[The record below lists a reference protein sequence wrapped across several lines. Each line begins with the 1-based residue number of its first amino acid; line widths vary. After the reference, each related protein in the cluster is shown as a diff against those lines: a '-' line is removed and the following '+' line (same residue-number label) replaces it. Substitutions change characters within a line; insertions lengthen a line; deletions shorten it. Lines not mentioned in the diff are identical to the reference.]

1 MKKRIAW
8 SVVVIFGISYISW
21 MVKMMVKMMVN
32 TPLLI
37 PIILGAIVLISLLTW
52 SFHTIINN

>member
-21 MVKMMVKMMVN
+21 MVKMMVN

>member
-8 SVVVIFGISYISW
+8 SVVIVFCAIYLLW
-21 MVKMMVKMMVN
+21 MVKMMVN

>member
-21 MVKMMVKMMVN
+21 IIKICMD
-32 TPLLI
+32 TPEVFFIVSSLV
-37 PIILGAIVLISLLTW
+37 AVLILLWW
-52 SFHTIINN
+52 SIITIINN